1 MQHIGDTVIIIYMII
16 YAITV
21 LVVSLINAMAG
32 FAAAG
37 IGGIILL
44 ILAAFTFHDDD

>member
-1 MQHIGDTVIIIYMII
+1 MKHIGDTVIIIYMIV

-21 LVVSLINAMAG
+21 LVVSLIDAMAG

-37 IGGIILL
+37 IGGIVLL
-44 ILAAFTFHDDD
+44 TLAAFTFHDD

>member
-1 MQHIGDTVIIIYMII
+1 MPHIGDTVIIIYMII

-21 LVVSLINAMAG
+21 LVVSLFNAMAG
-32 FAAAG
+32 FATAA

-44 ILAAFTFHDDD
+44 ILAAFTFHDD